1 MLLALT
7 GQVESHG
14 LCVLSGVGSICYG
27 VVFRDPLSLDLS
39 KPIHVHGWNH
49 ILCYVYMTRCNYL

>member
-1 MLLALT
+1 MRLALP

-14 LCVLSGVGSICYG
+14 LCLLSLVGNICHG

-39 KPIHVHGWNH
+39 KPIHVHG
-49 ILCYVYMTRCNYL
+49 

>member
-14 LCVLSGVGSICYG
+14 LCVLSGVGGICYG

-39 KPIHVHGWNH
+39 KPIHVHG
-49 ILCYVYMTRCNYL
+49 